1 MATKRQSGAKPSP
14 TFEVRFVGRD
24 LLPEKIPLRAV
35 SEALSAVQDIAS
47 GRDPYEEQHVQP
59 EKGIGLLD
67 VRRGSAV
74 FSCVARCPEEAVTN
88 LRRVGALMAA
98 PDERNDGDGLIVALR
113 PIRYLSE
120 IAKSVQCRVE
130 VTLGA
135 RAKQP
140 LFSIG
145 EDDYGRIAGRLL
157 MRGETTIVA
166 TIERVGGAT
175 DVKCA
180 LRVPGRRHLLYCD
193 VKTRDLAQRLGRH
206 LYEEIAAAGTA
217 TWIHSSWR
225 IYSFT
230 INDFTQPR
238 LGNALEAIEEIRR
251 AGLSAWDSIED
262 PQKYIEDLRT

>member
-1 MATKRQSGAKPSP
+1 
-14 TFEVRFVGRD
+14 V
-24 LLPEKIPLRAV
+24 LPEKIPLRAV
-35 SEALSAVQDIAS
+35 SEALSAVQDMAS

-88 LRRVGALMAA
+88 LRRVGALLAA
-98 PDERNDGDGLIVALR
+98 PDDENDGDGLIAALQ
-113 PIRYLSE
+113 PIRSLSE
-120 IAKSVQCRVE
+120 VAKSVRCRVD
-130 VTLGA
+130 VTLGG
-135 RAKQP
+135 RPKQS
-140 LFSIG
+140 LFSVG
-145 EDDYGRIAGRLL
+145 EDDYDRIAGRLL
-157 MRGETTIVA
+157 MTGETTIVGRV
-166 TIERVGGAT
+166 ERVGGAT
-175 DVKCA
+175 GVRCA
-180 LRVPGRRHLLYCD
+180 LRVPGRHHILYCD
-193 VKTRDLAQRLGRH
+193 VKTKDLAQRLGRH

-225 IYSFT
+225 IYRFT

-251 AGLSAWDSIED
+251 AGLSAWDGIED